1 MLEGYV
7 MVEKSHTAGQNMW
20 WPSLMDPL
28 RQAGERIA
36 DFFAPSTDAS
46 VTDQNYEIDIELPGV
61 PSENIDVS
69 VHDGTLTVRG
79 DKHSERTDE
88 GRTFFFS
95 ERSYGA
101 FQRSF
106 RLPEDANTEKIVA
119 ENKNGVLKLCI
130 AKTATVDEKARQI
143 KIKTV

>member
-1 MLEGYV
+1 

-20 WPSLMDPL
+20 WPNLMDPL
-28 RQAGERIA
+28 RHAGERIA

-46 VTDQNYEIDIELPGV
+46 ATELTYEIDIELPGV

-69 VHDGTLTVRG
+69 MHDRTLTVRG
-79 DKHSERTDE
+79 DKHSERTE
-88 GRTFFFS
+88 KGRTFFFT

-106 RLPEDANTEKIVA
+106 RLPEDADPEKIVA
-119 ENKNGVLKLCI
+119 ENKDGVLKLRI
-130 AKTATVDEKARQI
+130 AKNATVDEKAQRI
-143 KIKTV
+143 EVRAV

>member
-1 MLEGYV
+1 
-7 MVEKSHTAGQNMW
+7 MVEKSHTAGQNVW
-20 WPSLMDPL
+20 WPSLTDPL
-28 RQAGERIA
+28 RHAGERIA

-46 VTDQNYEIDIELPGV
+46 ATDQNYEIDIELPGV

-79 DKHSERTDE
+79 DKHSERTEE
-88 GRTFFFS
+88 GRTFFFT

-106 RLPEDANTEKIVA
+106 RLPEDADVGKIIA
-119 ENKNGVLKLCI
+119 ENKDGVLKLRI
-130 AKTATVDEKARQI
+130 AKTAPTDEKVHRI

>member
-1 MLEGYV
+1 
-7 MVEKSHTAGQNMW
+7 MVEKSHTAGQNVW

-28 RQAGERIA
+28 RHAGERIA

-46 VTDQNYEIDIELPGV
+46 ATDQNYEIDIELPGV
-61 PSENIDVS
+61 PSENIDVA

-79 DKHSERTDE
+79 DKHSERTEE

-106 RLPEDANTEKIVA
+106 RLPEDANTEKITA
-119 ENKNGVLKLCI
+119 ENKDGVLKLRI
-130 AKTATVDEKARQI
+130 AKTAPADEKARRI
-143 KIKTV
+143 KVKTV